1 MSTRTTLLAD
11 PAAEHQVVFRMHG
24 QGIAVSCT
32 CLRIA
37 TGGRPRYEPIDARPE
52 LPAAIALALWW
63 RWHEAKG
70 ARP

>member
-1 MSTRTTLLAD
+1 
-11 PAAEHQVVFRMHG
+11 MHG

-52 LPAAIALALWW
+52 LPAAIALALWR
-63 RWHEAKG
+63 RWHEAKRV
-70 ARP
+70 RP